1 MVTPLMMSAKMAA
14 PGLLKTKGFWNKGY
28 HVIRFFHDITKKVL
42 SHDSNYVIDVIM
54 CQSLVTIAFLWE
66 KLSQPQFNRNFT
78 RKIAYFKGWSWFKLN
93 NLGLIPGK
101 NFKFYTG
108 VAKRLKLK
116 VRKFWGIILT
126 FLEVAGE
133 KLVRGKIGWIIYHY
147 LPWISFSLQTSWTEY
162 SLLN

>member
-1 MVTPLMMSAKMAA
+1 M
-14 PGLLKTKGFWNKGY
+14 
-28 HVIRFFHDITKKVL
+28 L
-42 SHDSNYVIDVIM
+42 SCD
-54 CQSLVTIAFLWE
+54 QSLVTVAFLWE

-133 KLVRGKIGWIIYHY
+133 KLVRGKIG
-147 LPWISFSLQTSWTEY
+147 
-162 SLLN
+162 